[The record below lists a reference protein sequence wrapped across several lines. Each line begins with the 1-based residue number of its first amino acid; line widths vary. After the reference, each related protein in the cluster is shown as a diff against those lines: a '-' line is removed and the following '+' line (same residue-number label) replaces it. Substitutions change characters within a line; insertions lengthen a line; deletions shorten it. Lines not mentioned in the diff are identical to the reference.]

1 MAWVFM
7 ASPTKHACQI
17 LLLANLLVFFFFFFK
32 VISVLLQFAF
42 LLLGLEIEQ
51 LLIV

>member
-7 ASPTKHACQI
+7 ASSTKHACQI
-17 LLLANLLVFFFFFFK
+17 LLFAKLLVIFFFK

-42 LLLGLEIEQ
+42 LLLGLEIEH